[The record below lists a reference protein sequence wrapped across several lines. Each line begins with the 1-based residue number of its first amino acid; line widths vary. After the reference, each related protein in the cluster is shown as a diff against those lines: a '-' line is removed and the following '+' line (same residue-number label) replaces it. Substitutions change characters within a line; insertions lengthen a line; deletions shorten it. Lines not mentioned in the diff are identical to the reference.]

1 MGYGKNLKQLI
12 QEKGLTIGKVA
23 TLTNISPQTLYSA
36 IKRDSSIRYDM
47 AVKISSLL
55 GIDINQICNTN
66 PYKTENME
74 EISSKKA
81 LIQSQEGSIGSRIR
95 KIRILSGMT
104 QKELGIQ
111 CGYSAET
118 AENIVNQ
125 YESSRR
131 IPKEKALETIARGL
145 GVSKSVFYYTNLS
158 GQNEMYHA
166 LFDMEDFHGLHP
178 VKIGEN
184 Y

>member
-111 CGYSAET
+111 CG
-118 AENIVNQ
+118 
-125 YESSRR
+125 
-131 IPKEKALETIARGL
+131 
-145 GVSKSVFYYTNLS
+145 
-158 GQNEMYHA
+158 
-166 LFDMEDFHGLHP
+166 
-178 VKIGEN
+178 
-184 Y
+184 